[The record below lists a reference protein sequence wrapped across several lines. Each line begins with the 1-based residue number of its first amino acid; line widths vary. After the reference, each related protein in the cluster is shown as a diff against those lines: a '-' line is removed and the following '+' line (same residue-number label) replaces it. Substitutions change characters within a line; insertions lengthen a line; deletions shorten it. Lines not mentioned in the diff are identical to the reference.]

1 MDEYVFAAVI
11 AGNETKPLG
20 VVKPFDLSDDRNGG
34 RRIRGH
40 PARWSNSIARRRRP
54 LRPLD
59 NAGSVDFEHPGH
71 LRPLG
76 AGANLDAQLG
86 ACRYSVVACGM
97 QGVGV
102 EECVARAARQL
113 DKSVAFVRLE
123 PLDDRIDRRRARIDR
138 RGASPHGWAAK
149 TPCVRSAAEASTRP
163 RSRLVRHRPVIIE
176 ATLAGRPKVLTLA
189 HVSPKSSPKA

>member
-11 AGNETKPLG
+11 AGDETKPLG
-20 VVKPFDLSDDRNGG
+20 VVKPFDLSYDRNGG

-71 LRPLG
+71 LRLLG

-97 QGVGV
+97 QRIGVQ
-102 EECVARAARQL
+102 ERVASA
-113 DKSVAFVRLE
+113 
-123 PLDDRIDRRRARIDR
+123 RRRAGANR
-138 RGASPHGWAAK
+138 RGAAPHGWAAK
-149 TPCVRSAAEASTRP
+149 TACVRSAAEASTRP
-163 RSRLVRHRPVIIE
+163 RSRLVRHRPVVIE
-176 ATLAGRPKVLTLA
+176 AALAGP
-189 HVSPKSSPKA
+189 PKALPLPHARPIPQPNTE